1 MKLTYFLP
9 QNLDLELENLIN
21 NNRPKFKPFNM
32 QRAKYLLHL
41 ISAVRHNKK
50 SSVTEEFVK
59 LSSKSMQHKVHNY
72 YKYWD
77 YFIDEL
83 KIVERDESY
92 QVNKA
97 SKGYRFVAKYRTPII
112 PSKDQIQD
120 TFLRRKIILN
130 LNAIDLSVKN
140 YPHLNKW
147 YNDNL
152 QIDFD
157 LATKLI
163 EEEYELKKDNKE
175 LWDYDF
181 IKEKYKDPLY
191 QRDHAIMSITRMRDK
206 YYALKRDENVYRY
219 HSVLTNMRSILRNA
233 VTYNGKKLYTLDI
246 TNSQP
251 YLSTIL
257 FSRDYLITCDPKN
270 KSVSISFDDPKNA
283 FTSYSNKNINNN
295 KIIQHNFK
303 VGDSYIMLGL
313 FKGAPVN
320 TDIQE
325 YIRLAVGGEFY
336 EELEQKYKE
345 ELGITFKLRK
355 DIKATVFQVLFTA
368 NNFFGCEKAK
378 PKKLFAELFPEVY
391 KIFSDIKRTDK
402 TVLPRLL
409 QSIESYLIV
418 DVICKR
424 ISKELPNAPIFTIH
438 DSITTTKE
446 YIDDVQ
452 KIMEEEFEKQ
462 IGKAPMINY
471 EEWNPNKLEEHLDKL
486 RKRIPF
492 VA

>member
-1 MKLTYFLP
+1 MRLTYFLP
-9 QNLDLELENLIN
+9 QNLDLEILID
-21 NNRPKFKPFNM
+21 NNRPKFKPFNE
-32 QRAKYLLHL
+32 QKAKYLLHL
-41 ISAVRHNKK
+41 ISAVRHSKK
-50 SSVTEEFVK
+50 SLLTEDYVK

-77 YFIDEL
+77 YFINEL

-92 QVNKA
+92 QVNKE
-97 SKGYRFVAKYRTPII
+97 SKGYRFVEKYRTPII
-112 PSKDQIQD
+112 PSKDQLQD
-120 TFLRRKIILN
+120 TTLRRKIIQN
-130 LNAIDLSVKN
+130 LNAINLSVKN
-140 YPHLNKW
+140 YPYLNKW

-157 LATKLI
+157 LAIKLI
-163 EEEYELKKDNKE
+163 EEEYELKKENKE
-175 LWDYDF
+175 LWDYDY
-181 IKEKYKDPLY
+181 IKEKYKNPLY
-191 QRDHAIMSITRMRDK
+191 QRDHAIMSITRLRDK

-219 HSVLTNMRSILRNA
+219 HTVLTNMRSILRNA

-257 FSRDYLITCDPKN
+257 LSSDYLIKCDQKN
-270 KSVSISFDDPKNA
+270 QSVSLSFDAPQTA
-283 FTSYSNKNINNN
+283 FASFSNKNINKLSIN
-295 KIIQHNFK
+295 QYNFK
-303 VGDSYIMLGL
+303 SSDSYIMLGL
-313 FKGAPVN
+313 FKEAPMN

-325 YIRLAVGGEFY
+325 YIKLAVGGRFY
-336 EELEQKYKE
+336 EELEQKYRDD
-345 ELGITFKLRK
+345 LGITFSLRK

-368 NNFFGCEKAK
+368 NNYFGCEKAK

-391 KIFSDIKRTDK
+391 KILSDIKRTDK

-424 ISKELPNAPIFTIH
+424 ISQELPNAPIFTIH
-438 DSITTTKE
+438 DSITTTEE
-446 YIDDVQ
+446 YIEDVR
-452 KIMEEEFEKQ
+452 KIMEEEFEKK

-471 EEWNPNKLEEHLDKL
+471 EEWDANKMEVHLNKL
-486 RKRIPF
+486 RKRIPS

>member
-1 MKLTYFLP
+1 MRLTYFLP
-9 QNLDLELENLIN
+9 NNLDLENLIN
-21 NNRPKFKPFNM
+21 ENRPKFKPFNL
-32 QRAKYLLHL
+32 QKAKYLLHL

-50 SSVTEEFVK
+50 SLLTEDYVK

-77 YFIDEL
+77 YFINEL

-92 QVNKA
+92 QVNKE
-97 SKGYRFVAKYRTPII
+97 SKGYRFTEEYRTPII
-112 PSKDQIQD
+112 PSEDQIQD
-120 TFLRRKIILN
+120 TSLRRKIIQN
-130 LNAIDLSVKN
+130 LNAINLSVKN
-140 YPHLNKW
+140 YPYLNKW
-147 YNDNL
+147 YNDKL

-157 LATKLI
+157 LAIKLI

-181 IKEKYKDPLY
+181 IKEKYKNPLY
-191 QRDHAIMSITRMRDK
+191 QRDHAIMSVTRLRDK

-219 HSVLTNMRSILRNA
+219 HTVLTNMRSILRNA
-233 VTYNGKKLYTLDI
+233 ITYDGKKLFTLDI

-257 FSRDYLITCDPKN
+257 LSQDYLIKCDPKSQ
-270 KSVSISFDDPKNA
+270 SVSISFDDPQ
-283 FTSYSNKNINNN
+283 TSYASFSN
-295 KIIQHNFK
+295 KIINKLSINQYNFK
-303 VGDSYIMLGL
+303 LSDSYIMLGL
-313 FKGAPVN
+313 FRESPMN

-325 YIRLAVGGEFY
+325 YIRLAVGGRFY
-336 EELEQKYKE
+336 EELEKKYKE
-345 ELGITFKLRK
+345 DLGITFELRK

-368 NNFFGCEKAK
+368 NNYFGCEKAK

-424 ISKELPNAPIFTIH
+424 ISEEIPNAPIFTIH
-438 DSITTTKE
+438 DSISTTEE
-446 YIDDVQ
+446 YIADVRR
-452 KIMEEEFEKQ
+452 IMEEEFEKK
-462 IGKAPMINY
+462 IGKAPMINC
-471 EEWNPNKLEEHLDKL
+471 EEWSKNKMIKHLEKL
-486 RKRIPF
+486 KQKAF
-492 VA
+492 AVAS